1 MTMKRYFLMAIFVL
15 TATVPSFAGKKI
27 TEQER
32 AVIDAFWNLRMEL
45 TCLENKTDAVIA
57 INKFPE
63 DNREEVEKLGKE
75 ASLLLESLMMMERY
89 NYIYEFPGENR
100 ESRKQFVEMRGKLKE
115 YLENKKDSE
124 LTPEICLCY
133 ADITA

>member
-1 MTMKRYFLMAIFVL
+1 MAIFVL

-89 NYIYEFPGENR
+89 NYIYEFPG
-100 ESRKQFVEMRGKLKE
+100 
-115 YLENKKDSE
+115 
-124 LTPEICLCY
+124 
-133 ADITA
+133 